1 MLPTILFILGA
12 YALYAL
18 VLVWCRWQRAR
29 FLGRREQ
36 GRPRWLTLIG
46 GAVFLGLF
54 LSLTLWLAPSARD
67 QKLRLAGIL
76 GVSEGEMYLAK
87 QANLRATTLH
97 LDQKLPGGQP
107 GYTMLHPESPPTLVP
122 PSKPQA
128 GAQLLKPKTK
138 RASLRES
145 QKPKMEASLAKKDK
159 APVKSKAKKKKALQP
174 TTMNSKGAGD
184 GNG

>member
-18 VLVWCRWQRAR
+18 VLVWCRWQRSR

-36 GRPRWLTLIG
+36 GRPRWLTLTG

-76 GVSEGEMYLAK
+76 GVSEGEMALAK
-87 QANLRATTLH
+87 KANLRAATLQ

-107 GYTMLHPESPPTLVP
+107 GYTMLHPESPPSLLP
-122 PSKPQA
+122 PTKSLA
-128 GAQLLKPKTK
+128 GAQLPKPKAK
-138 RASLRES
+138 RVALREP
-145 QKPKMEASLAKKDK
+145 QKPRLEASLTKKDK
-159 APVKSKAKKKKALQP
+159 APTKVKAKKKKALQP
-174 TTMNSKGAGD
+174 TTLNSKGAGD